1 MGPRAHDP
9 LKFWNSGAC
18 SGVSGGGGVGLGHG
32 MKVGEGNQCKY
43 SMASLLSNWG
53 MHGFNLVRGT
63 CANEQLQIGLLP
75 TGMGSFGDQ
84 RPAVPIDPAFFDRC
98 MGSPDVPYVIEKA
111 SGTPVF
117 NQVGRSSITP
127 SAPAII

>member
-1 MGPRAHDP
+1 MGEAEEAEQG
-9 LKFWNSGAC
+9 GANHRLLHC
-18 SGVSGGGGVGLGHG
+18 HRVR
-32 MKVGEGNQCKY
+32 KEGRKEEGDTV
-43 SMASLLSNWG
+43 ALSNWG